1 MRERE
6 EEREGRASVNNESID
21 PPTDDG
27 SGCHGDR
34 CSDAPEHEEDA
45 SLPRTALSWPVNGVG
60 LGMFF
65 CYSFMLLY
73 KTRRCR
79 K

>member
-1 MRERE
+1 MSRREPQAERREGRKRGVRERE

-21 PPTDDG
+21 PPADDG

-45 SLPRTALSWPVNGVG
+45 SLPRTA
-60 LGMFF
+60 
-65 CYSFMLLY
+65 
-73 KTRRCR
+73 
-79 K
+79 

>member
-6 EEREGRASVNNESID
+6 EAREGGASVNNESID
-21 PPTDDG
+21 PPADDG

-45 SLPRTALSWPVNGVG
+45 FLPRTVQSWPVSEIGP
-60 LGMFF
+60 GMFF
-65 CYSFMLLY
+65 VFHII
-73 KTRRCR
+73 
-79 K
+79 